1 MSDESLIQALLDIVI
16 FVRPDGVIT
25 HQLGGRQMPFLRDT
39 ESLAGRRLEDALDPE
54 VAVLIARL
62 VRRTLTTREGC
73 EAEFLVEGATYRA
86 RLTAQG
92 PRRALCVISHVA
104 AAAARDSAGDTALT
118 AESTERRGFMRRFQA
133 SVADAALRERPLAV
147 CMIFLGGLLD
157 IGRLIDF
164 SIGERVLSDV
174 LRELPASDQTQ
185 SDMTWYVG
193 QLGEDL
199 LGVVVDGSVD
209 RERVRAVVVSLCEA
223 IARPVRV
230 GDASFRLAPCAGI
243 ALLGQDASRSSVLLN
258 HARAAMLE
266 SRRSGDGTVQFYSDT
281 LRMLPV
287 ARLDIARELRMAI
300 GAGQIGLRY
309 VLRHDLAS
317 ARVTAIQAYMRWTHP
332 LQGEIPPAQFLP
344 IADATGLALA
354 VSRAGLEQ
362 LAADLGGLRGRYGG
376 DLPVSFGALRQ
387 HVASGKLARDCSR
400 LLPANELASGR
411 LELRIAERTLATLSR
426 PERALGAI
434 AECGALIIVDELG
447 RGASSLA
454 RLPQLP
460 IWGLQ
465 IDLDLVVAASRG
477 TAALRSCRAI
487 GALAQALEI
496 VPIAA
501 GIDDDAVRTCML
513 GIGCAQGFGDLY
525 ASVGEIAPAAQNP
538 KVALS

>member
-1 MSDESLIQALLDIVI
+1 MNDDSLIQALLDIVI
-16 FVRPDGVIT
+16 FVRPDGLIT

-39 ESLAGRRLEDALDPE
+39 ESLAGRSLEDAMDPE
-54 VAVLIARL
+54 VAALVARL
-62 VRRTLTTREGC
+62 VRRTLSTREGC
-73 EAEFLVEGATYRA
+73 EGLFLVEGATYQA

-104 AAAARDSAGDTALT
+104 AAASRDAPGDAAVT
-118 AESTERRGFMRRFQA
+118 AESAERRGFMRRFQA

-147 CMIFLGGLLD
+147 SMIFLGGLSD
-157 IGRLIDF
+157 IGGLIDF
-164 SIGERVLSDV
+164 SIGERVLSEV
-174 LRELPASDQTQ
+174 LRELPASDETQ
-185 SDMTWYVG
+185 RDMSWYVG
-193 QLGEDL
+193 QLGEEL
-199 LGVVVDGSVD
+199 LGVVIDGSVD
-209 RERVRAVVVSLCEA
+209 RERVRAIVVSLCEA
-223 IARPVRV
+223 IARPIRI
-230 GDASFRLAPCAGI
+230 GDASFQLAPCAGI

-266 SRRSGDGTVQFYSDT
+266 SRRSGAGTVQFYSDT

-332 LQGEIPPAQFLP
+332 LQGEIPPAHFLP

-354 VSRAGLEQ
+354 VSRAALEQ
-362 LAADLGGLRGRYGG
+362 LAADLTALRERYGVG
-376 DLPVSFGALRQ
+376 LPVSFGALRQ
-387 HVASGKLARDCSR
+387 HVASGKLARDCRR
-400 LLPANELASGR
+400 LLPAHEPASGR
-411 LELRIAERTLATLSR
+411 LELRIAERTLATLNR
-426 PERALGAI
+426 PERTLGAI
-434 AECGALIIVDELG
+434 AECGALVVIDELG

-465 IDLDLVVAASRG
+465 IDRALVVAASRG

-487 GALAQALEI
+487 GAMAQALEI

-501 GIDDDAVRTCML
+501 GIDDDAARACML
-513 GIGCAQGFGDLY
+513 EIGCTQGFGDHY
-525 ASVGEIAPAAQNP
+525 PSVGELARDAQKPKAALN
-538 KVALS
+538 